1 MDRLDCPARLMVV
14 SDLDYTMVDH
24 DDPDNHGLLRF
35 NSLWEAFYRHDSL
48 LVFSTGR
55 SPTIYKELRNEKPLL
70 TPDIVVMS
78 VGTEITYGDSMAP
91 DLYWEQYL
99 NHKWDRK
106 IVTEETSKFSELVLQ
121 SETEQRPH
129 KVSFFVDKPKAS
141 EVIKVLQGR
150 LEERKLDF
158 KIIYSGGI
166 ALDVL
171 PRRAGKGQALVYLM
185 KKFEADGKLPIN
197 TLVCGDSGND
207 AELFTVRGVY
217 GVMVSN
223 AQEEL
228 LEWHARHAKNNQKIV
243 HASERCASGII
254 QAIGHF
260 GLGPFVSPRDELT
273 FLKHMKKQMHPGL
286 EVVKLYL
293 SCERWLRADVE
304 KSEQFM
310 PTLKSNFHPSGI
322 FVHPSGVEKHLHECV
337 DVLDQ
342 SYGCKPDCRLWV
354 DRISSAQIGS
364 DIWLVKLD
372 KWELSGGEC
381 NCCLT
386 TVLLNAKAEGFTWMH
401 IHQTWLNTT
410 SVDPAGTWLF

>member
-1 MDRLDCPARLMVV
+1 MDRLDYPARLMVV

-24 DDPDNHGLLRF
+24 DDPDNDGLLRF

-48 LVFSTGR
+48 LFFSTGR

-78 VGTEITYGDSMAP
+78 VGTEIAYGDSLVP
-91 DLYWEQYL
+91 DLYWEQYM

-106 IVTEETSKFSELVLQ
+106 IVTEETSKFPELVLQ

-129 KVSFFVDKPKAS
+129 KVSFFVDKAKAS
-141 EVIKVLQGR
+141 QVIKVLQGR

-158 KIIYSGGI
+158 KIIYSGGV

-171 PRRAGKGQALVYLM
+171 PRRAGKGQALEYLM
-185 KKFEADGKLPIN
+185 KKFEADGKIPNN

-207 AELFTVRGVY
+207 AELFTVQGVY
-217 GVMVSN
+217 GVMVIN

-228 LEWHARHAKNNQKIV
+228 LEWHAQNAKNNEKIL

-260 GLGPFVSPRDELT
+260 GIGPCVSPRDELASSKCT
-273 FLKHMKKQMHPGL
+273 KEQMHPGL

-293 SCERWLRADVE
+293 AFERWLRADVE
-304 KSEQFM
+304 KSEQSM
-310 PTLKSNFHPSGI
+310 QKLKSNFHPSGI
-322 FVHPSGVEKHLHECV
+322 FVHPSGVEKRLHE
-337 DVLDQ
+337 
-342 SYGCKPDCRLWV
+342 
-354 DRISSAQIGS
+354 
-364 DIWLVKLD
+364 
-372 KWELSGGEC
+372 
-381 NCCLT
+381 
-386 TVLLNAKAEGFTWMH
+386 
-401 IHQTWLNTT
+401 
-410 SVDPAGTWLF
+410 